1 MDENLRL
8 VRYFLAVAEELHFR
22 RAAAR
27 LFVSQP
33 TLSDQIR
40 RLEQH
45 LGVQLFERTGR
56 GVVLTPAGKEFEGEA
71 RTVLTA
77 WEQAVAITRSAA
89 AERMRTFVIGFVA
102 NAAAELTPLI
112 TRRFRGRHSGI
123 GLEMRQYDFRE
134 PLAGLGA
141 GQVDVVLTRPPLGH
155 IPWLHTRTLFAEPRV
170 LIVPTAHLLAGRDTV
185 SVEDVLDEPF
195 IAWKAPGPCRDF
207 WLALDQRKGHPIRIG
222 REVVTVDECLES
234 ILMGAGVAFAQASS
248 RRFYARPGLAF
259 VPTTGL
265 PLTSVVVA
273 WCSDHETPLVRDFV
287 HVAREIA
294 EIDGC
299 RVPVPGAVPR
309 SAAL

>member
-1 MDENLRL
+1 VDEDLRL

-45 LGVQLFERTGR
+45 LGVQLFERTSR
-56 GVVLTPAGKEFEGEA
+56 GVILTSAGKEFEGEA
-71 RTVLTA
+71 RTVLAA
-77 WEQAVAITRSAA
+77 WEQAVTVTRRAA
-89 AERMRTFVIGFVA
+89 SERVRTFVIGFVA

-112 TRRFRGRHSGI
+112 TRRFRDRHAGI
-123 GLEMRQYDFRE
+123 NVEMRQYDFRE
-134 PLAGLGA
+134 PLAGLGT
-141 GQVDVVLTRPPLGH
+141 GHVDVALTRPPLGH
-155 IPWLHTRTLFAEPRV
+155 IPWLHTQTLFTEPRV
-170 LIVPTAHLLAGRDTV
+170 LIVSTASPLARRDTV
-185 SVEDVLDEPF
+185 SLKDVIDEPF
-195 IAWKAPGPCRDF
+195 IAWKAPGVCRDF
-207 WLALDQRKGHPIRIG
+207 WLASGQRKGRPVRIG

-273 WCSDHETPLVRDFV
+273 WCTDHETPLVRDFV
-287 HVAREIA
+287 QVAREVA
-294 EIDGC
+294 EIDGS
-299 RVPVPGAVPR
+299 RVLAPGDKWG
-309 SAAL
+309 SAAS